1 MKILLIINK
10 SKNMR
15 NNNNSI
21 QKQINK
27 INYEKYM
34 SEQLLRIEN
43 ATTQILNDSIKTHDL
58 GLVTLALL
66 NKHESIEVPN
76 ERGVWVIKKN
86 KDMEDLYIKYKN
98 KEALVEPLVYS
109 KTLANLITTRDSLNY
124 A

>member
-66 NKHESIEVPN
+66 NKHE
-76 ERGVWVIKKN
+76 
-86 KDMEDLYIKYKN
+86 
-98 KEALVEPLVYS
+98 
-109 KTLANLITTRDSLNY
+109 
-124 A
+124 